1 MGPVGNPVF
10 PQRVALALG
19 LCLALAAC
27 SKTGEPVAEGPIA
40 TPPSVTVVTG
50 VPAESGEKGPRN
62 TGAYPDFSRPLT
74 SANLQMTDEEATG
87 QQAKLT
93 ALASARKAGTISE
106 AEYRRQLAEMQA
118 LRDGH
123 GQATLSEIE
132 KTK

>member
-106 AEYRRQLAEMQA
+106 AEYRRRAAA
-118 LRDGH
+118 LRNLASQH
-123 GQATLSEIE
+123 GQQTIDEIAR
-132 KTK
+132 

>member
-10 PQRVALALG
+10 PQRFALALG
-19 LCLALAAC
+19 LCFALAAC

-50 VPAESGEKGPRN
+50 VPAESGEKGPRK

-106 AEYRRQLAEMQA
+106 AEYRRRAAA
-118 LRDGH
+118 LRNLASQH
-123 GQATLSEIE
+123 GQQTVDEIAR
-132 KTK
+132 